1 MAELTCYR
9 VGVIRDVCVFLFR
22 SKSVVLMV
30 MAISMAMAT
39 TVVASYV
46 VFVRDDGDGH
56 CDVDSYGSCVNI
68 NNNNNNNNNP
78 NNDGGDIAIARTT

>member
-1 MAELTCYR
+1 MVELTCYR

-30 MAISMAMAT
+30 MAISMAMVT

-46 VFVRDDGDGH
+46 VFVRDDGDGY
-56 CDVDSYGSCVNI
+56 CDVDSYGSCVKLLI
-68 NNNNNNNNNP
+68 
-78 NNDGGDIAIARTT
+78 IIILIMMVVI